1 MWFIHFSV
9 FRVHEYCFHTYISTI
24 VVQSR
29 FWFYSQLIIHWF
41 LLSIQFCTSNS
52 HRHLLANKKLTQKV
66 LGSLIT
72 SIFFSII
79 NFFSIIIMTRLN
91 CCKLFQWFYYAD
103 TKDSICLVSFFN
115 LYELLSA
122 FIYSNNTGSLN
133 NILFGVEVCNPF
145 LSFSSS
151 SPSSGGMSGHSID
164 SSLSLFFEVVSVDC

>member
-91 CCKLFQWFYYAD
+91 CCKLFWWFDYVD
-103 TKDSICLVSFFN
+103 TKNTVFVWFHFLIGMHCLQLLFVLIILKAWIIICL
-115 LYELLSA
+115 ELK
-122 FIYSNNTGSLN
+122 FVT
-133 NILFGVEVCNPF
+133 
-145 LSFSSS
+145 
-151 SPSSGGMSGHSID
+151 
-164 SSLSLFFEVVSVDC
+164 LFFLFLLRHLLVVACQVTL